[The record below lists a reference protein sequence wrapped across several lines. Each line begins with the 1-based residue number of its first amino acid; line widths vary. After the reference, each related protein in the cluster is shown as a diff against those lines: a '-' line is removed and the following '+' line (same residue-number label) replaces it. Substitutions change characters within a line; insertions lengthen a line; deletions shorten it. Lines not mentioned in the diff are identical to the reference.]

1 MPITISESNS
11 LPITE
16 FVIPSHYQ
24 SDLES
29 VLIPAGLINDRVE
42 KLAECIAR
50 DSSAPIVACCVLK
63 GAAVFH
69 ADLTRILKKLTG
81 PDGGSIPLSFEF
93 IKVKS
98 YENDTSTGDVKIS
111 LSEAELQTF
120 KGRDIL
126 IVEDIVDTGRTMT
139 ALLKKLK
146 EYEPASV
153 RVVSLLVKRTS
164 RSNDYVPDYVGF
176 YIPDLFVV
184 GYALDYNERFR
195 DLDHI
200 CVIADSAKAK
210 YAQ

>member
-1 MPITISESNS
+1 MI
-11 LPITE
+11 
-16 FVIPSHYQ
+16 Q
-24 SDLES
+24 
-29 VLIPAGLINDRVE
+29 
-42 KLAECIAR
+42 
-50 DSSAPIVACCVLK
+50 
-63 GAAVFH
+63 
-69 ADLTRILKKLTG
+69 
-81 PDGGSIPLSFEF
+81 
-93 IKVKS
+93 VKS

-184 GYALDYNERFR
+184 GYLIPDNHLTLLDMRWITTSGFAIWITFASLQTVPKPNMLSR
-195 DLDHI
+195 
-200 CVIADSAKAK
+200 K
-210 YAQ
+210 YQYMS